1 MDFEFIEQIGKIT
14 LDYSKYPGEDLYC
27 DGAIEDTML
36 DIAKN
41 YAKVEYPR
49 IIEEYA
55 NWPVMYHFSSQRENI
70 VDWIPMDKDAK
81 VLEIG
86 SGCGAITGALSR
98 KAGQVTCVELSK
110 KRSLINAY
118 RNQNCDNVTIKV
130 GNFKDIE
137 PELDTDYDYC
147 LLIGVFEYGQSY
159 MGGDTPYEDFLKI
172 IRKHAKAITGKVV
185 IAIENRY
192 GLKYWAGCKEDHLN
206 RYFCGL
212 EGYKPEDGVKT
223 FSKKGLERI
232 FETCGERKVNF
243 YYPYPDYKFMN
254 TLFSDKR
261 LPKKGELCL
270 NNRNFDCDRVKLFD
284 EKAVFDGILEDG
296 EFDKYSNSFLVVL
309 GDDVETEYVRYSNDR
324 ADAYKISTEIL
335 EIGGNKIV
343 KKRALTEAGIEHMQS
358 MRRHYEGLAGAYRYA
373 GLNICPCNIA
383 DNGMS
388 VIFPYVN
395 GVQLSELMDDCLSRG
410 DAEGFKELF
419 DEFVKRISEGDLSH
433 IADMDLVFSNI
444 LVDGDYWTV
453 IDYEW
458 VEERAVK
465 AKELAFRALYCYILE
480 DENREI
486 LNYDSI
492 IKELD
497 ITVDEEQ
504 GYREHEAMFQKEVT
518 GRYKS
523 LGELRDLIGGKIL
536 SLEKSISDAALEAN
550 KRRIKVYLD
559 YGKGFGEEDAYYVT
573 DTYDMEGYVEMSI
586 EFPSNV
592 RKVRIDP
599 CEDYALT
606 YLESMVFNNKLIDIK
621 DNKRVYINGKK
632 LKDSNVSGIT
642 AVFFNNDPNI
652 VIEVSDMV
660 RSTGN
665 KLTVAMRTS
674 LIQKEMVDNLEGN
687 LKRMIRL

>member
-1 MDFEFIEQIGKIT
+1 MELRDTIGKIT
-14 LDYSKYPGEDLYC
+14 LDYSKYPGEDFYC

-49 IIEEYA
+49 IIEEHA
-55 NWPVMYHFSSQRENI
+55 NWPIMYHFSTQRENI
-70 VDWIPMDKDAK
+70 VDWIPMDKSAK

-86 SGCGAITGALSR
+86 AGCGAITGALAR
-98 KAGQVTCVELSK
+98 KAGEVTCVDLSK

-118 RNQNCDNVTIKV
+118 RNQDCDNVTIRV

-172 IRKHAKAITGKVV
+172 IRKHTKASGKIV

-192 GLKYWAGCKEDHLN
+192 GLKYWAGCKEDHLGT
-206 RYFCGL
+206 YFSGL

-232 FETCGERKVNF
+232 FKTCNEANVHF

-254 TLFSDKR
+254 MLFSDER
-261 LPKKGELCL
+261 LPQKGELCL
-270 NNRNFDCDRVKLFD
+270 NMRNFDRDRVKLFD
-284 EKAVFDGILEDG
+284 EKAVFDGIIEDG
-296 EFDKYSNSFLVVL
+296 NFDLYSNSYLIIL

-324 ADAYKISTEIL
+324 ADEYKICTELLNIN
-335 EIGGNKIV
+335 GDRIV
-343 KKRALTEAGIEHMQS
+343 KKRALSDSGKEHLQQ
-358 MRRHYEGLAGAYRYA
+358 MRASYDKLAVQYR
-373 GLNICPCNIA
+373 NTPVSICPCKLIEE
-383 DNGMS
+383 GKS
-388 VIFPYVN
+388 VIFPFVR
-395 GVQLSELMDDCLSRG
+395 GRQLSELMDECLSNQ
-410 DAEGFKELF
+410 DNEGFLALF
-419 DEFVKRISEGDLSH
+419 NEYVKRINAGNIGDL
-433 IADMDLVFSNI
+433 ADYDLIFSNI
-444 LVDGDYWTV
+444 LVDGDNWTV

-458 VEERAVK
+458 VENHHVDT
-465 AKELAFRALYCYILE
+465 KELAYRALYCYILE
-480 DENREI
+480 DENRVI

-492 IKELD
+492 IKELG

-518 GRYKS
+518 GRNKS
-523 LGELRDLIGGKIL
+523 LGELRELLGGKIL
-536 SLEKSISDAALEAN
+536 SLEKSLSDAATEAN
-550 KRRIKVYLD
+550 RRRIRVYLD
-559 YGKGFGEEDAYYVT
+559 HGAGFNENDAFYVE
-573 DTYDMEGYVEMSI
+573 DTYDSEEFVETTV
-586 EFPSNV
+586 EFPSNTT
-592 RKVRIDP
+592 KVRIDP
-599 CEDYALT
+599 CEDYAIT
-606 YLESMVFNNKLIDIK
+606 NITSIVFNGKALDIR

-632 LKDSNVSGIT
+632 LKNSESDEVT

-652 VIEVSDMV
+652 VIEVSDVV

-665 KLTVAMRTS
+665 RLTIQMRTS
-674 LIQKEMVDNLEGN
+674 LMNKEMIDNLAGN